1 MNPITD
7 PSRTA
12 TKATVADYD
21 DDVAGDE
28 PAILGVGRLAA
39 SMMGGRGGGGLD
51 RPRPRRR
58 SIRFPS

>member
-28 PAILGVGRLAA
+28 TAILGVGRLAA
-39 SMMGGRGGGGLD
+39 SMMGGAGGGLD
-51 RPRPRRR
+51 RPRPSRR